1 MPELTNTPASF
12 DSPLPT
18 SEQLEQDF
26 DQVREK
32 LNKNIQANIK
42 ILEEFD
48 EKYETNLGQW
58 YDNATDSLAENLQ
71 DEYQDEDIRYAD

>member
-58 YDNATDSLAENLQ
+58 YDNATDTLAENLQ

>member
-1 MPELTNTPASF
+1 MPELIKTPASF
-12 DSPLPT
+12 ELPT

-71 DEYQDEDIRYAD
+71 DEYCDEDIRYAD

>member
-1 MPELTNTPASF
+1 MPELTKTPSSF
-12 DSPLPT
+12 NLPKV
-18 SEQLEQDF
+18 EVLEQDF

-58 YDNATDSLAENLQ
+58 YDNATDTLAENLQ